1 MWKRHALESRKKTAL
16 CFPTRHAEN
25 RLEIMR
31 KAFTDTIKDT
41 EFLAEAKKANLDI
54 NPTDGAELERNVK
67 EVFNLEPGATAQS
80 QRDSQVV
87 LRTSQM

>member
-1 MWKRHALESRKKTAL
+1 MRWNPAKKL
-16 CFPTRHAEN
+16 PYVFPPGTPKN

-67 EVFNLEPGATAQS
+67 EAFSLEPGATAQS